1 LQVDTI
7 SVRHEPE
14 KNKKKKKKK
23 KKKEA
28 IQLPGQYG
36 KRGRKSEGDSERD
49 EEVKGKVVFNG
60 F

>member
-7 SVRHEPE
+7 SVRNEPE
-14 KNKKKKKKK
+14 NKKRKKKK

>member
-7 SVRHEPE
+7 SVRNEPE
-14 KNKKKKKKK
+14 KKKRKKKK

-36 KRGRKSEGDSERD
+36 KRRRKSGGREGELRKRRTS
-49 EEVKGKVVFNG
+49 KGESG